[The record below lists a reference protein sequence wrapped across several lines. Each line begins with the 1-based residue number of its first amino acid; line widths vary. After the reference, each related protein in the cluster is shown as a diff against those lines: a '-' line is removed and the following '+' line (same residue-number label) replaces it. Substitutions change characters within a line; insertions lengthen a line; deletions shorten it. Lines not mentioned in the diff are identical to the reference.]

1 MTSKSV
7 LPRKKLTHQS
17 HFRVSHLKTASKAFK
32 TASKAFEKELARTNK
47 LLTDGKWVSVFVAE
61 TNFADDT
68 ITNWKSTKQDHIL
81 KFKELPNG
89 LLRAVSTEF
98 EDGVKEREVYI
109 GSIIPGAK
117 EFTLSRIDGEEYIQG
132 ILDCKTGSL
141 TMQEFKPVEQE
152 YEIYNFVNTNMI

>member
-1 MTSKSV
+1 
-7 LPRKKLTHQS
+7 
-17 HFRVSHLKTASKAFK
+17 VSNLKTAG
-32 TASKAFEKELARTNK
+32 KAFEKELARTNK
-47 LLTDGKWVSVFVAE
+47 LLTDGKWVSVYTAE

-68 ITNWKSTKQDHIL
+68 ITNFKSLEQDHTL
-81 KFKELPNG
+81 KFKQLPNG
-89 LLRAVSTEF
+89 LLQAVSTEI

-109 GSIIPGAK
+109 GSIIPGMK